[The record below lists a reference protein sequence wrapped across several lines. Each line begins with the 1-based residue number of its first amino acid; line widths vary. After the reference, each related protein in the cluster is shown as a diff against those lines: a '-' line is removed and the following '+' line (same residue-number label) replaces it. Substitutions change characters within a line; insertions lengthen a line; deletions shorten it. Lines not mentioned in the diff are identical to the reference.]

1 MPLYEAV
8 KKTTDN
14 DMRPNE
20 EETLTVLSLV
30 NQMHLFVGN
39 LCVTKNMQIDR
50 AARTYHK
57 EKLALGRKQEVT
69 ECLYSNA
76 FPGCC
81 PSALSI
87 LSK

>member
-1 MPLYEAV
+1 MGP
-8 KKTTDN
+8 D
-14 DMRPNE
+14 E

-30 NQMHLFVGN
+30 NQIHLFVGH

-57 EKLALGRKQEVT
+57 EKLALGRKQKIT
-69 ECLYSNA
+69 EGLYSKA